1 MNVNFDHIGL
11 ILNGAALTIQCT
23 WRSYKF
29 RKDLA
34 LNIKLNQLKKDFS
47 DTINPF
53 TDTFYNY
60 LTTKCI
66 KNNFLYDVEI
76 QIDNVTFN
84 CHSLVLWHNSHYF
97 RSLLRKSDKLSET
110 YQFKLKIP
118 NDVWQIIQNFIYG
131 YEITIPDRLIYQLD
145 KACQEL
151 KIDSLLMQ
159 LNQMPIENFT
169 SNLNKN
175 QNNNCCSNPSLSTA
189 LSLNSINNQ
198 TSRLELNK
206 PFQLI
211 SDNYKFFKCII
222 NLYRRNKF
230 THSETLDFL
239 STSYIDYSQM
249 NDEQLNKCIL
259 MLKTYLKLRNS
270 DLILKIIE
278 IYLNKTM

>member
-1 MNVNFDHIGL
+1 MNVNIDHIGL

-47 DTINPF
+47 GIFNPIP
-53 TDTFYNY
+53 DTFYNY

-66 KNNFLYDVEI
+66 KNNFVYDVEI
-76 QIDNVTFN
+76 HLDNTTFN
-84 CHSLVLWHNSHYF
+84 CHSLVLWHNSYYF
-97 RSLLRKSDKLSET
+97 QNLLEKSDKFSEI
-110 YQFKLKIP
+110 YQFKLKMP
-118 NDVWQIIQNFIYG
+118 NDVWEVIQNFIYG
-131 YEITIPDRLIYQLD
+131 YDISIPNRLIGKLN

-151 KIDSLLMQ
+151 KIDSLLIQ
-159 LNQMPIENFT
+159 LNEMEVENFT
-169 SNLNKN
+169 SNLNRN
-175 QNNNCCSNPSLSTA
+175 QNNNCDSNPSLSMA
-189 LSLNSINNQ
+189 LSLNSINDQ
-198 TSRLELNK
+198 ISCLELNK

-230 THSETLDFL
+230 THSETLDYL
-239 STSYIDYSQM
+239 STNYIDYSQM

-278 IYLNKTM
+278 IYLNKKN